1 MRTGET
7 MPRHPPLGSSG
18 LPETEVVLLYLLAIN
33 EFLLLD
39 MSDSFLFLKSFRLFL
54 PLRSFRMPSVS

>member
-7 MPRHPPLGSSG
+7 VPRHPPFGSSE
-18 LPETEVVLLYLLAIN
+18 LPETEVVLLCLLAIN

-39 MSDSFLFLKSFRLFL
+39 MSDSFLFLNLLDFSYH
-54 PLRSFRMPSVS
+54 

>member
-7 MPRHPPLGSSG
+7 VPRHPPFGSSE
-18 LPETEVVLLYLLAIN
+18 LPETEVVLLCLLAIN

-39 MSDSFLFLKSFRLFL
+39 MSDSFFKSFRLFL
-54 PLRSFRMPSVS
+54 PLRSFRMPGVA